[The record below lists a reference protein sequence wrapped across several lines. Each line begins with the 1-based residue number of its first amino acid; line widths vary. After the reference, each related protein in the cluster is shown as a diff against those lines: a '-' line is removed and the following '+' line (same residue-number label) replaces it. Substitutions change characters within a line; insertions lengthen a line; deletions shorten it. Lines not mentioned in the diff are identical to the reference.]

1 MPVALHF
8 KNTAC
13 CVYLSLILLLRLLF
27 DLQLWA
33 DPLVWGFDHRAQD
46 AAECCAACHAYN
58 TAIERGGMAQGRN
71 STRCNTWAF
80 CADKE
85 ACKERYREC
94 W

>member
-1 MPVALHF
+1 MQPMLSDHNVSM
-8 KNTAC
+8 
-13 CVYLSLILLLRLLF
+13 CVP
-27 DLQLWA
+27 LQFWA
-33 DPLVWGFDHRAQD
+33 DPLVWGYDHRAQD

-58 TAIERGGMAQGRN
+58 AAAERGGLKAGRN

-85 ACKERYREC
+85 ACKGRTGEC